1 MLIETACGGHVPIS
15 RIIREEDMT
24 VYFRDEHDQI
34 RKAHITDRAYDLIC
48 VSSRKFIDC
57 YDGNENWTLLAM
69 DTIAT
74 VKSLRIPEGDVVELT
89 SLSGERFYTTKDVM
103 HTLVNI
109 TLEGCQAC
117 IVPPK
122 QSALL

>member
-1 MLIETACGGHVPIS
+1 MLIETTCGGHIPVS

-24 VYFRDEHDQI
+24 IYFRDEHDQI
-34 RKAHITDRAYDLIC
+34 RKADITERAYDQIC

-57 YDGNENWTLLAM
+57 YDSNENWTLLAM

-74 VKSLRIPEGDVVELT
+74 VKSLRIPEGEVVELT
-89 SLSGERFYTTKDVM
+89 SLSGERYYTAKDVM
-103 HTLVNI
+103 EILLNVA
-109 TLEGCQAC
+109 LEGYKAC